1 MKVIFLDFNGI
12 VDTYED
18 MDEINLGN
26 LERLK
31 RLCELCNASVVYSS
45 SNRYSK
51 FGKELIIKMME
62 LGLNIVGLTPKLD
75 SREEEINKYLEE
87 HPEIDNYVVL
97 DDDYDMDFGDRM
109 IKLPMQGP
117 GSLGFT
123 EEYYVVIHSVGLF
136 FDRFVHK
143 MRTKYNPL
151 RGWDL

>member
-31 RLCELCNASVVYSS
+31 KLCELCNASIVYSS

-62 LGLNIVGLTPKLD
+62 LGLNIVGLTPKLG

-123 EEYYVVIHSVGLF
+123 EEYYDKAIKVLGIVKDKESIYG
-136 FDRFVHK
+136 RK
-143 MRTKYNPL
+143 
-151 RGWDL
+151 